1 MRKKYNYFVDG
12 ELVSRKEFFA
22 RLKSQCT
29 TVVDRQVINGWCG
42 VDVVEFSEK
51 KYKKCLKSI
60 NDGVDIMFFD
70 GKHKV
75 FTRME
80 A

>member
-1 MRKKYNYFVDG
+1 MKKYNYIVDG
-12 ELVSRKEFFA
+12 VKVPRKEFFE

-29 TVVDRQVINGWCG
+29 QIVDRQVIAGWCG

-51 KYKKCLKSI
+51 KYKKCLRDI
-60 NDGVDIMFFD
+60 NEGVDIMFFD
-70 GKHKV
+70 GKYKV
-75 FTRME
+75 FTRRE

>member
-1 MRKKYNYFVDG
+1 MKKYNYIVDG
-12 ELVSRKEFFA
+12 VKVSKKEFFE

-29 TVVDRQVINGWCG
+29 TVVDRHVIAGWCG
-42 VDVVEFSEK
+42 VDVVEFSER
-51 KYKKCLKSI
+51 KYKRCLRDI
-60 NDGVDIMFFD
+60 NEGVDIMFFD

-75 FTRME
+75 FARRE

>member
-1 MRKKYNYFVDG
+1 MKKYNYFVDG
-12 ELVSRKEFFA
+12 ELVPRKEFFA

-29 TVVDRQVINGWCG
+29 TVVDTHVIAGWCG

-51 KYKKCLKSI
+51 KYKKRLRSI

-70 GKHKV
+70 GKYKV
-75 FTRME
+75 FARRE